1 MYESG
6 MTCKEI
12 FKKFSHIYKSE
23 EAIQRIVKKMGI
35 SRGRYKKPVNVNENY
50 FECIDNEHKAYWVG
64 FLLADGCIIKYR
76 GKSDTLKFELK
87 NDDRYIIEE
96 FAKDIETDREVKDYK
111 YGKKHNAQL
120 QIKSNK
126 ISQDLSKYGI
136 VPNKTFKIDCIKNI
150 PDNLLNHFIR
160 GYFDGDGC
168 VYLYKPED
176 QNKHRF
182 KIIFCGTENF
192 LKDLNITLS
201 EQINTSNINLIDMN
215 KYGSNVFNLRYINND
230 DINKLYNYMYENAT
244 IYLKRKKDKFDIYF
258 NDRK

>member
-1 MYESG
+1 MYENG

-23 EAIQRIVKKMGI
+23 RVIQKMIKNMGI
-35 SRGRYKKPVNVNENY
+35 SRGRYKKPIVVNEDY

-64 FLLADGCIIKYR
+64 FLLADGCIIRCKN
-76 GKSDTLKFELK
+76 KSDTLKFELNIK
-87 NDDRYIIEE
+87 DKYIIEE

-111 YGKKHNAQL
+111 YDKKHNAQI

-150 PDNLLNHFIR
+150 PNYLLNHFIR

-168 VYLYKPED
+168 AYLYKPKN
-176 QNKHRF
+176 QNKHRLR
-182 KIIFCGTENF
+182 ITFCGTENF
-192 LKDLNITLS
+192 LKDLNIKLLN
-201 EQINTSNINLIDMN
+201 QINTSNINLIDMN
-215 KYGSNVFNLRYINND
+215 KYGSNVFNLRYINYD
-230 DINKLYNYMYENAT
+230 DINKLYEYMYKDAT
-244 IYLKRKKDKFDIYF
+244 IFLQRKKEKFDIYI
-258 NDRK
+258 NERK

>member
-23 EAIQRIVKKMGI
+23 EAIQKIIRRMGI

-64 FLLADGCIIKYR
+64 FLLADGCIIKYK

-87 NDDRYIIEE
+87 NEDRYIIEE
-96 FAKDIETDREVKDYK
+96 FAKDIETDREVKDYR

-126 ISQDLSKYGI
+126 ISKDLSKYG
-136 VPNKTFKIDCIKNI
+136 
-150 PDNLLNHFIR
+150 
-160 GYFDGDGC
+160 
-168 VYLYKPED
+168 
-176 QNKHRF
+176 
-182 KIIFCGTENF
+182 
-192 LKDLNITLS
+192 
-201 EQINTSNINLIDMN
+201 
-215 KYGSNVFNLRYINND
+215 
-230 DINKLYNYMYENAT
+230 
-244 IYLKRKKDKFDIYF
+244 
-258 NDRK
+258 